1 MRRLWTRRCA
11 ALTSLAGAACWLSPT
26 LAADAHPFGEP
37 QSAEISATDTG
48 LRIVW
53 NASPDD
59 LGVLAAWLGVNA
71 GSLTVIE
78 DGELVSDESSV
89 PPGIQLAR
97 APHLSDYLL
106 ERIEVTADEPCS
118 GSLLPVDDVEATG
131 VTLDF
136 DCGGPV
142 PAADVRIATLTDV
155 DESYRTL
162 ATGPFG
168 QGEAYVSD
176 TGAVT
181 WALTS
186 ADAAPDADGGDHANG
201 ARSAALQL
209 GGAGVGAA
217 ALAGVGMLVI
227 RRRRSRPDRS

>member
-11 ALTSLAGAACWLSPT
+11 ALTSLAGAAFCLSPT

-37 QSAEISATDTG
+37 QSAEISATDDG

-78 DGELVSDESSV
+78 DGELVPDESTE
-89 PPGIQLAR
+89 PPGVRLAR
-97 APHLSDYLL
+97 ASQLSAYLL
-106 ERIEVTADEPCS
+106 ERIEVRADEPCS
-118 GSLLPVDDVEATG
+118 GTLLPVDDVEATG
-131 VTLDF
+131 ATLDF

-155 DESYRTL
+155 DEAYRTL
-162 ATGPFG
+162 ASGPFG
-168 QGEAYVSD
+168 QGEAYVAD

-181 WALTS
+181 WALTT
-186 ADAAPDADGGDHANG
+186 ADAVAGGDRANG

-217 ALAGVGMLVI
+217 AVAGVGLLLL
-227 RRRRSRPDRS
+227 RRRRPRPGR

>member
-1 MRRLWTRRCA
+1 MSRSRPRSAR
-11 ALTSLAGAACWLSPT
+11 PT
-26 LAADAHPFGEP
+26 
-37 QSAEISATDTG
+37 TG

-78 DGELVSDESSV
+78 DGELVPDESSRASGGCGW
-89 PPGIQLAR
+89 PGLAR
-97 APHLSDYLL
+97 SPTTCSSGS
-106 ERIEVTADEPCS
+106 RSRRTSRCS

-131 VTLDF
+131 ATLDF

-155 DESYRTL
+155 DEAYRTL
-162 ATGPFG
+162 ASGPSDR
-168 QGEAYVSD
+168 ARPTSSD

-186 ADAAPDADGGDHANG
+186 ADA
-201 ARSAALQL
+201 
-209 GGAGVGAA
+209 V
-217 ALAGVGMLVI
+217 
-227 RRRRSRPDRS
+227 RRRRGTTPTAPGAPRSSSAAPASGRRARRGRDAGGRRRRPRPDRLGVTHRSRQSWMGSGVITGQRVPE